1 MICNKCG
8 TEFEDGAKFC
18 PECGEKVALPELG
31 KCPSCGAQNSDS
43 AKFCRECGAALNV
56 QLPAAAGKLD
66 KFVCQACGAEI
77 SEGVKFCSNCG
88 AEFDW
93 EDDGADTEAEVGE
106 ARASNPLLPP
116 EGFVEDSADTVCP
129 FCHQG
134 GCEWFRKNNT
144 TVKQKAFSIWD
155 GICGM
160 ICLGPVGLLCGL
172 CGAGQDVKVTDENW
186 YYCKKCGKQHIS
198 RGSALTKAE
207 NIFYSCFA
215 SSLIAALIL
224 SFLLRND
231 DYGIFTLITISVP
244 IGMWSSMFKDMK
256 TDLGVPL
263 TSIIDRNTLIKY
275 ILIAAIP
282 TAIVVI
288 VSYPIIEAILGI

>member
-56 QLPAAAGKLD
+56 QLPASTVKPD

-93 EDDGADTEAEVGE
+93 EDDGAEAFGAEAGE
-106 ARASNPLLPP
+106 ARGSNPLLPP
-116 EGFVEDSADTVCP
+116 EGFVEDSADTICP

-144 TVKQKAFSIWD
+144 TVKQKSFNIWD

-160 ICLGPVGLLCGL
+160 LCLGPFGLLCGL
-172 CGAGQDVKVTDENW
+172 CGAGQEVEVSDENW

-198 RGSALTKAE
+198 RGSALAKAE
-207 NIFYSCFA
+207 KIYYSCLA
-215 SSLIAALIL
+215 SSLIAAAIFSLMLWLGAGLLVLIP
-224 SFLLRND
+224 
-231 DYGIFTLITISVP
+231 IAVP
-244 IGMWSSMFKDMK
+244 AGMWYSMFKDLK
-256 TDLGVPL
+256 ADLGFPL
-263 TSIIDRNTLIKY
+263 TDIIDQDTLIKR

-282 TAIVVI
+282 TIIVAIVA
-288 VSYPIIEAILGI
+288 YPIIESILGV